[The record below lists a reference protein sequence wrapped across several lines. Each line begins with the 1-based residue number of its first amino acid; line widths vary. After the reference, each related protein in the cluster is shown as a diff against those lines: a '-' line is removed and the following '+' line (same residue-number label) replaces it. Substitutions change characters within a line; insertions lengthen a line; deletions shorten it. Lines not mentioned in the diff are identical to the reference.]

1 MWITEYINKRRSF
14 RALFPLVSAFDIY
27 LMENSSLETITQ
39 NDELSDEELQ
49 KLVEACKKK
58 RLERTLSEMSQDQE
72 GR

>member
-1 MWITEYINKRRSF
+1 MLF
-14 RALFPLVSAFDIY
+14 FPLVSAFDIY